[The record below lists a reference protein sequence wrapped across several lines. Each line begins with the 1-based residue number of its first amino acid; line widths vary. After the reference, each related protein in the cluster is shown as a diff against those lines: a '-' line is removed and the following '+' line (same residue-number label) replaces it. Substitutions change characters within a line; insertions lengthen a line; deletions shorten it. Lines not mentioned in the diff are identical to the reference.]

1 MNTEY
6 KMCVKQWTKRHSHLT
21 RPSFPLDRRQSQ
33 GLSGEYLPPWP
44 QTESEVKDLTVE
56 WSRDIWILAILHT
69 QQLLET
75 AAGQY
80 NSKRFSNHSLKH
92 PVEALMMHQTLQVVD
107 IND

>member
-69 QQLLET
+69 TTSEDCSRTIQFKKIFKSQFK
-75 AAGQY
+75 ASSRG
-80 NSKRFSNHSLKH
+80 F
-92 PVEALMMHQTLQVVD
+92 
-107 IND
+107 NDAPNLTGC